1 MPDGL
6 RSGTYG
12 FSPVQNSRQRYN
24 IDMKDILGFLMAAII
39 GGTAMAFAAHE
50 GPASSPPSSRM
61 EKATFAGGCF
71 WCMEPPFEKL
81 KGVLSV
87 TSGYAG
93 GHTENPK
100 YEEVSSGET
109 GHAEAVEVL
118 YDPAQIP
125 YQKLLDVFWR
135 NIDPTTKDRQFVD
148 VGTQYRTAIFYH
160 SEEQKRLAEESK
172 KALEASGRFGK
183 PIVTEIVP
191 AGTFWPAEA
200 YHQDYYKNSAT
211 RYKFYRFNSGRDQY
225 LDRIWGKDRD
235 Q

>member
-1 MPDGL
+1 
-6 RSGTYG
+6 
-12 FSPVQNSRQRYN
+12 
-24 IDMKDILGFLMAAII
+24 MKNLIACLSAVIV
-39 GGTAMAFAAHE
+39 GGAAMAYAAQE
-50 GPASSPPSSRM
+50 GPAPSSPSSRT

-93 GHTENPK
+93 GNTENPN
-100 YEEVSSGET
+100 YEEVSSGGT

-118 YDPAQIP
+118 YDPAQIS
-125 YQKLLDVFWR
+125 YTKLLEVFWR

-160 SEEQKRLAEESK
+160 SEQQKRLAEESK

-183 PIVTEIVP
+183 PVVTEVVP
-191 AGTFWPAEA
+191 AGKFWPAEE
-200 YHQDYYKNSAT
+200 YHQDYYKKSAT

-225 LDRIWGKDRD
+225 LDRIWGKDREH
-235 Q
+235 